1 MTDPRSRD
9 SILPLFDDPPVS
21 ARGEHSR
28 ALLAR
33 LADEHGADD
42 DFVPGTQAP
51 PDVADVDESEAAAQD
66 DLAGLAEQ
74 LESFGTNEASALS
87 QGRAFAIS
95 SRLWAR
101 VGQVEQA
108 REAAREAA
116 RRAPRLAS
124 VGALYRNQSPAIDEP
139 ETRHKHLEAAARLAA
154 HPASRTHA
162 ALELADAL
170 RESGDETRALA
181 LLDHA
186 ARTGSLDPR
195 VGLGRILLRL
205 SSGQNTLGVEAPEAL
220 ARAAHRAVEILGGR
234 SSNER
239 ARHLELLRVVRSL
252 ERGDVVQAAEVLAKQ
267 AEPALRELGA
277 ALFSSKAEERP
288 RARAILRELATRSP
302 SRSVLRT
309 VALQAVEAHD
319 WPALCE
325 VLSAADPASG
335 TFSLSEQMV
344 LRLVMGEVP
353 MLRGEELEQLA
364 RSSRE
369 LCLAL
374 APFDAPQNLDFG
386 SRAADARLGALLPRL
401 GGDATAGLA
410 ELHALGGDH
419 GAAWTAALLRLDLEL
434 EAGNAE
440 GASEILSEL
449 GRRSDDPSFEL
460 LAGVVLERAGK
471 NEPARARYEQ
481 LLAHPDLGLTALRGL
496 VGIDPSLER
505 AELLRDAARTSGDA
519 ERRADALLEAALVD
533 EPSERPA
540 SILAA
545 AESFQDPALLLAA
558 ASLAEATGNSTILG
572 EALRRLVE
580 SDDQVMARFSRLRW
594 AFELRE
600 AAPREAAALLESADI
615 EPGLD
620 STVAWARRW
629 LDADDAEPLAPS
641 LSTSAWELSQA
652 AARSLFAGDDE
663 RAFSQLRALLAKRAS
678 EAARGLLE
686 EMAEERGD
694 VARLSERWLES
705 AKSEDSATRG
715 YAYERLAELDELR
728 GDRSGALLWLRSAAD
743 EMPEALSVW
752 IKLEDALLFDGRF
765 EEWPFVQAKLQE
777 LLAPGDRQAYAS
789 VAGAFALGDLDL
801 REARRR
807 LEPLLTLER
816 PPLLALRTHLSFAK
830 ERGEDQR
837 VSELA
842 ELLSARASSD
852 LDRATLLLDVAY
864 ASARLGQEERARD
877 FTGQALA
884 VRSDLFA
891 TRLLQTRLVSAEDAA
906 GQAAALQSLASASSV
921 PRHQAAFLL
930 DAGQL
935 WLELE
940 DTERAKGCFRS
951 ALEAEPASRAA
962 FDELSE
968 LYLSAGELDDLS
980 ALLQV
985 RLERTSQPAEKLD
998 LELRVAQIELE
1009 LERPDKARTHLERAL
1024 ELAPLHAGALRAH
1037 AGVCE
1042 SLGDHRATESSW
1054 VRLLGELQG
1063 PKHTVERTAVLRT
1076 LGALYENELDDLER
1090 AMDAYEAVLALA
1102 PDRTIEARLVG
1113 VFARLGLGERASQ
1126 LQTQLIQ
1133 SAVSD
1138 DEKRKGALTLAEL
1151 YEGIGRD
1158 PKRALATL
1166 ERAHK
1171 AWPLDGEVLEAT
1183 ALFLDRTGDQATR
1196 RVLVDRVGKEARR
1209 ALEDARWNAA
1219 LFDTLARVSRLS
1231 DVPSQAEATLAAR
1244 AAFLGD
1250 ESHLRGAFVQALDPA
1265 LDELFAPAVLSGPL
1279 RNLLRRAG
1287 AVLDTAFS
1295 IDLSALGAQRASPG
1309 PALERLS
1316 AFARGLGVPVP
1327 EVFVANALGSRCQL
1341 LTSAPLRFLVG
1352 PGLDALD
1359 TTACDYQIAR
1369 AFKLQQL
1376 GAAALARSRPED
1388 AWPMLAALL
1397 LLFAPQWRPRG
1408 VDARKVAQARALVEQ
1423 GLARVGYDDDVP
1435 ILALEAIGA
1444 LGEQGASVGEAA
1456 RTLALRSALL
1466 AVGDP
1471 GAGLRAMSAGADKPL
1486 PPSGP
1491 SRFRWLEGHP
1501 EAKELLLFAVSDE
1514 LARARERLGL
1524 AEVRTQRAP
1533 LPPRATS
1540 LGPMPPPRRG

>member
-1 MTDPRSRD
+1 MTDPRASD
-9 SILPLFDDPPVS
+9 SLHPLFDDPPVS

-33 LADEHGADD
+33 LANQNGADD

-51 PDVADVDESEAAAQD
+51 PDVADVEESEAASLE
-66 DLAGLAEQ
+66 DLAELAEQ
-74 LESFGTNEASALS
+74 LEVFGANEASALS
-87 QGRAFAIS
+87 QGRAFAVS
-95 SRLWAR
+95 SRLWAQA
-101 VGQVEQA
+101 GHVEQA

-124 VGALYRNQSPAIDEP
+124 VGALYRNQSPALDDP
-139 ETRHKHLEAAARLAA
+139 ETRHQHLEATARLAT

-186 ARTGSLDPR
+186 ARSGSLDPR

-205 SSGQNTLGVEAPEAL
+205 ASGQNTLGVEAPEAL

-234 SSNER
+234 SSDER
-239 ARHLELLRVVRSL
+239 TRHLELLRVVRSL
-252 ERGDVVQAAEVLAKQ
+252 ERGDVVQAAEVLIVQ

-277 ALFSSKAEERP
+277 ALLSSKAEERP

-319 WPALCE
+319 WPALGE

-353 MLRGEELEQLA
+353 TLRGEELEQLA

-386 SRAADARLGALLPRL
+386 SRATEARLGALLPRL
-401 GGDATAGLA
+401 GGDAIAGLA
-410 ELHALGGDH
+410 ELHAIGDDH
-419 GAAWTAALLRLDLEL
+419 DAPWTAALLRLDLEL
-434 EAGNAE
+434 GATNAE
-440 GASEILSEL
+440 GASEVLSEL
-449 GRRSDDPSFEL
+449 GRRSEDPSFEL
-460 LAGVVLERAGK
+460 LAGIVLERDGK
-471 NEPARARYEQ
+471 REAARARYEQ
-481 LLAHPDLGLTALRGL
+481 LLAHPNLGLTALRGL
-496 VGIDPSLER
+496 ADIDPSLAR
-505 AELLRDAARTSGDA
+505 TELLREAARTTHNA
-519 ERRADALLEAALVD
+519 ERRADSLLEAALVD
-533 EPSERPA
+533 EASERPA
-540 SILAA
+540 GILAA

-558 ASLAEATGNSTILG
+558 ASLAAAAGNSTIVG
-572 EALRRLVE
+572 EAFKQLAAG
-580 SDDQVMARFSRLRW
+580 DDQALARFSRVRW

-600 AAPREAAALLESADI
+600 GAPREAAALLESADS

-629 LDADDAEPLAPS
+629 LDADDADPLVPS
-641 LSTSAWELSQA
+641 QSASAWQLSQA
-652 AARSLFAGDDE
+652 AARSLLAGDEE
-663 RAFSQLRALLAKRAS
+663 RAFNQLRALLDKRPS
-678 EAARGLLE
+678 DVARGLLE
-686 EMAEERGD
+686 EMAEDRGE

-705 AKSEDSATRG
+705 AKSEDAATRS
-715 YAYERLAELDELR
+715 YAYERLAELDGLR

-743 EMPEALSVW
+743 ETPEALSVW
-752 IKLEDALLFDGRF
+752 IKLEDALLFESRF

-777 LLAPGDRQAYAS
+777 LLAPSDRQAYAS
-789 VAGAFALGDLDL
+789 VAGAFALADLDL

-807 LEPLLTLER
+807 LEPLLTLEN
-816 PPLLALRTHLSFAK
+816 PPLLALRAHFSFAK
-830 ERGEDQR
+830 ERGEDER

-877 FTGQALA
+877 FTNRALA

-891 TRLLQTRLVSAEDAA
+891 ARLLQARLVPADEAVKQAE
-906 GQAAALQSLASASSV
+906 ALESLASASSV
-921 PRHQAAFLL
+921 PRHRAAVLL
-930 DAGQL
+930 DAGQM

-940 DTERAKGCFRS
+940 DTERAKVCFRS

-968 LYLSAGELDDLS
+968 LYLSAGELEDLS

-985 RLERTSQPAEKLD
+985 RLERAPLPAEKLD
-998 LELRVAQIELE
+998 LELRVAQIEHE
-1009 LERPDKARTHLERAL
+1009 LERAEEAKAHLERAL
-1024 ELAPLHAGALRAH
+1024 ELAPLHVGALRAH

-1042 SLGDHRATESSW
+1042 SLGDHRAAESSW

-1063 PKHTVERTAVLRT
+1063 PQHTAERIAVLRT
-1076 LGALYENELDDLER
+1076 LGALYESQLDDLER
-1090 AMDAYEAVLALA
+1090 AMDAYEAVLELA
-1102 PDRTIEARLVG
+1102 PDRAIEARLVG
-1113 VFARLGLGERASQ
+1113 VFSRLGLGERATQ

-1183 ALFLDRTGDQATR
+1183 ALFLDRQGDQATR
-1196 RVLVDRVGKEARR
+1196 RLLVDRVGKEARR
-1209 ALEDARWNAA
+1209 ALEDVRWNAA

-1244 AAFLGD
+1244 SAFLGD
-1250 ESHLRGAFVQALDPA
+1250 ESHLVGAFVRALDPA

-1279 RNLLRRAG
+1279 RNLLRRTG

-1295 IDLSALGAQRASPG
+1295 IDLSALGAQRASAG
-1309 PALERLS
+1309 PALDRLS
-1316 AFARGLGVPVP
+1316 EFARGLGGPMP
-1327 EVFVANALGSRCQL
+1327 EVFVAEALGSRCQL
-1341 LTSAPLRFLVG
+1341 LTSVPLRFLVG
-1352 PGLDALD
+1352 PGLDSLD
-1359 TTACDYQIAR
+1359 TAACDYQIAR

-1397 LLFAPQWRPRG
+1397 LLFAPNWRPRG

-1435 ILALEAIGA
+1435 TLALEAIGA
-1444 LGEQGASVGEAA
+1444 LGEQGESVGEAV

-1486 PPSGP
+1486 PQSGP

-1501 EAKELLLFAVSDE
+1501 EAKELLLFAVSDD